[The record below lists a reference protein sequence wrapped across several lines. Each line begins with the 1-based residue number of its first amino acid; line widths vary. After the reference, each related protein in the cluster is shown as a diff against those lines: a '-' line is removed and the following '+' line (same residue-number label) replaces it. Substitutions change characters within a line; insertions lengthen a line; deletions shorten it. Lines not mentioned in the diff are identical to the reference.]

1 MYESVYNFVKIEKDM
16 DDSLPSR
23 IFTKLGVAILVVAL
37 LDLAF
42 VNWVIIKD
50 QKAQSAQN
58 STTQETSAD
67 KSTGASTSNQDASQ
81 SPLPSEETEL
91 KQVEALEPK
100 NVIEKETQT
109 IIQTAQKEIFIPMG
123 SGSTNSGTFTDL
135 AGTDVT
141 VDTAKYSQIDSVVF
155 EASIWVVGSNGRAWA
170 QITNVNEK
178 NPLIESQ
185 ISGTGGTGEVKASG
199 KIPFPSG
206 AKTYRIQAKTDITN
220 FAAHV
225 ENARLKITLK

>member
-1 MYESVYNFVKIEKDM
+1 M
-16 DDSLPSR
+16 DDSLPTK
-23 IFTKLGVAILVVAL
+23 IFTKIGVAVLVVAL

-42 VNWVIIKD
+42 VNWLIIKD
-50 QKAQSAQN
+50 QNAQN
-58 STTQETSAD
+58 TQ
-67 KSTGASTSNQDASQ
+67 NRQISQ
-81 SPLPSEETEL
+81 EKTAED
-91 KQVEALEPK
+91 EALETEISTSPSPEPELAAQSRENDSSGTK
-100 NVIEKETQT
+100 TVVEKQTQT

-123 SGSTNSGTFTDL
+123 SGSTNSGTFYDL

-155 EASIWVVGSNGRAWA
+155 EASIWVTGGNGRAWA

-185 ISGTGGTGEVKASG
+185 ISGISGTGEVKASG

-206 AKTYRIQAKTDITN
+206 TKTYRIQAKTDITN

>member
-1 MYESVYNFVKIEKDM
+1 M
-16 DDSLPSR
+16 DKSLPSR
-23 IFTKLGVAILVVAL
+23 IFTKLGIAILAVAL

-50 QKAQSAQN
+50 QKAQN
-58 STTQETSAD
+58 STTQETSVN
-67 KSTGASTSNQDASQ
+67 KSITTSASSPEASP
-81 SPLPSEETEL
+81 SPSPSEETQSKEIG
-91 KQVEALEPK
+91 ASEPK
-100 NVIEKETQT
+100 TVIQKETQT
-109 IIQTAQKEIFIPMG
+109 IVQTAQKEIFIPMG
-123 SGSTNSGTFTDL
+123 SGSTTSGTFTDL
-135 AGTDVT
+135 TGTDVT

-155 EASIWVVGSNGRAWA
+155 EASIWVTGSNGRAWA

-185 ISGTGGTGEVKASG
+185 ISGISGTGEVKASG

-220 FAAHV
+220 FAAHID
-225 ENARLKITLK
+225 NARLKITLK

>member
-1 MYESVYNFVKIEKDM
+1 M
-16 DDSLPSR
+16 DDSLPSK

-50 QKAQSAQN
+50 QKAQNLENRQISQEK
-58 STTQETSAD
+58 TTAEETLE
-67 KSTGASTSNQDASQ
+67 TEISTSPSPEPELSSQ
-81 SPLPSEETEL
+81 SKESDGSESKTIVETPN
-91 KQVEALEPK
+91 QNGSGQAS
-100 NVIEKETQT
+100 TQT

-123 SGSTNSGTFTDL
+123 SASTTSGTFTDL

-141 VDTAKYSQIDSVVF
+141 VDTAKYSQIESVVF
-155 EASIWVVGSNGRAWA
+155 EVSIWVTGSNGRAWA

-185 ISGTGGTGEVKASG
+185 ISGTSGTGEVKASG

-220 FAAHV
+220 FAAHID
-225 ENARLKITLK
+225 NARLKITLK

>member
-1 MYESVYNFVKIEKDM
+1 M
-16 DDSLPSR
+16 DNSLPSR
-23 IFTKLGVAILVVAL
+23 IFAKLGFAILVVVL

-50 QKAQSAQN
+50 QKAQIAKNGTTREASAEK
-58 STTQETSAD
+58 TAD
-67 KSTGASTSNQDASQ
+67 VSTSSQEASPSPSPSPETQ
-81 SPLPSEETEL
+81 SKKVSVSDT
-91 KQVEALEPK
+91 KTIIQ
-100 NVIEKETQT
+100 KETQT
-109 IIQTAQKEIFIPMG
+109 IVQTAQKEIFIPMG
-123 SGSTNSGTFTDL
+123 SGSTNSGTFSDI

-155 EASIWVVGSNGRAWA
+155 EASIWVVGGNGRAWA
-170 QITNVNEK
+170 QITNVGDK

-185 ISGTGGTGEVKASG
+185 ISGTTGTGEVKASG

-225 ENARLKITLK
+225 DNARLKITLK

>member
-1 MYESVYNFVKIEKDM
+1 MDES
-16 DDSLPSR
+16 LASR
-23 IFTKLGVAILVVAL
+23 IFTKLGIAILAVAL

-81 SPLPSEETEL
+81 SPLPSEETEP
-91 KQVEALEPK
+91 KQVGASEPK
-100 NVIEKETQT
+100 TVIETPNQNGSGQASTQT

-123 SGSTNSGTFTDL
+123 SGSTNSGTFSDL

-141 VDTAKYSQIDSVVF
+141 VDTAKYSQIESVVF
-155 EASIWVVGSNGRAWA
+155 EVSIWVTGSNGRAWA

-185 ISGTGGTGEVKASG
+185 ISGTSGTGEVKASG

-225 ENARLKITLK
+225 ENARLKIALK

>member
-1 MYESVYNFVKIEKDM
+1 M
-16 DDSLPSR
+16 DESLPSR
-23 IFTKLGVAILVVAL
+23 IFTKLGIAILAVAL

-50 QKAQSAQN
+50 QKAQNSA
-58 STTQETSAD
+58 TQETSAD
-67 KSTGASTSNQDASQ
+67 KSADVSTSNQEESSIPSPSPETQPKEVGAS
-81 SPLPSEETEL
+81 
-91 KQVEALEPK
+91 EPK
-100 NVIEKETQT
+100 TVIQTPNQNGSGQASTQT
-109 IIQTAQKEIFIPMG
+109 IIQTAQKEIFVPMG
-123 SGSTNSGTFTDL
+123 SGSTTSGTFTDL

-155 EASIWVVGSNGRAWA
+155 EASIWVVGGNGRAWA

-185 ISGTGGTGEVKASG
+185 ISGTAGTGEVKASG

-225 ENARLKITLK
+225 DNARLKITLK

>member
-1 MYESVYNFVKIEKDM
+1 M
-16 DDSLPSR
+16 DNTLPSR
-23 IFTKLGVAILVVAL
+23 IFTKLGVAILAVAI

-50 QKAQSAQN
+50 QKAQN
-58 STTQETSAD
+58 STAQETSVN
-67 KSTGASTSNQDASQ
+67 KSISTSASSPEASPSPSPKDEAQSKEFGAS
-81 SPLPSEETEL
+81 
-91 KQVEALEPK
+91 EPK
-100 NVIEKETQT
+100 TVIQTPNQNGSGQASTQT

-123 SGSTNSGTFTDL
+123 SGSTNSGTFTDI

-155 EASIWVVGSNGRAWA
+155 EASIWVTGSNGRAWA

-185 ISGTGGTGEVKASG
+185 ISGISGTGEVKASG

-225 ENARLKITLK
+225 DNARLKITLK

>member
-1 MYESVYNFVKIEKDM
+1 M
-16 DDSLPSR
+16 DNSLPSR

-50 QKAQSAQN
+50 QKEQSAKN
-58 STTQETSAD
+58 GELAMRDEVGTETSERPESPSPP
-67 KSTGASTSNQDASQ
+67 STPDPKAKEIAASEPN
-81 SPLPSEETEL
+81 SPSVG
-91 KQVEALEPK
+91 Q
-100 NVIEKETQT
+100 KETQT
-109 IIQTAQKEIFIPMG
+109 IVQTAQKEIFIPMG
-123 SGSTNSGTFTDL
+123 TGSTNSGTFTDL

-141 VDTAKYSQIDSVVF
+141 VDTTKYSQIDSVVF
-155 EASIWVVGSNGRAWA
+155 EASIWVTGGNGRAWA

-185 ISGTGGTGEVKASG
+185 ITGTSGTGEVKASG

-225 ENARLKITLK
+225 DNARLKITLK

>member
-1 MYESVYNFVKIEKDM
+1 M
-16 DDSLPSR
+16 DESLPSR
-23 IFTKLGVAILVVAL
+23 IFTKLGIAILAVAL

-50 QKAQSAQN
+50 QNAQIAKN
-58 STTQETSAD
+58 STTQEASAD
-67 KSTGASTSNQDASQ
+67 KSTGASTPSPETSPSPSPSDETQPKEVGASD
-81 SPLPSEETEL
+81 
-91 KQVEALEPK
+91 PK
-100 NVIEKETQT
+100 TILQKETQT

-185 ISGTGGTGEVKASG
+185 ISGTGGTGEDKASG
-199 KIPFPSG
+199 KIPFLSG

-220 FAAHV
+220 FAEHV

>member
-1 MYESVYNFVKIEKDM
+1 M

-23 IFTKLGVAILVVAL
+23 IFTKLGVAILAVAL

-50 QKAQSAQN
+50 QKAQIAKNGTTREASAEK
-58 STTQETSAD
+58 TAD
-67 KSTGASTSNQDASQ
+67 VSTSSQEASPSPSPSPETQ
-81 SPLPSEETEL
+81 SKEVSVSDT
-91 KQVEALEPK
+91 KTIIQ
-100 NVIEKETQT
+100 KETQT
-109 IIQTAQKEIFIPMG
+109 IVQTAQKEIFIPMG
-123 SGSTNSGTFTDL
+123 SGSTNSGTFSDI

-141 VDTAKYSQIDSVVF
+141 IDTAKYSQIDSVVF
-155 EASIWVVGSNGRAWA
+155 EASIWVVGGNGRAWA
-170 QITNVNEK
+170 QITNVGDK

-185 ISGTGGTGEVKASG
+185 ISGTTGTGEVKASG

-225 ENARLKITLK
+225 DNARLKITLK

>member
-1 MYESVYNFVKIEKDM
+1 M
-16 DDSLPSR
+16 DESLPSR
-23 IFTKLGVAILVVAL
+23 IFTKLGIAILAVAL

-50 QKAQSAQN
+50 QQAQN
-58 STTQETSAD
+58 APNNTTQESSAD
-67 KSTGASTSNQDASQ
+67 KSGGASAS
-81 SPLPSEETEL
+81 SPEASPSPSPSEETQSKEIGAS
-91 KQVEALEPK
+91 ETET
-100 NVIEKETQT
+100 VIQQKTQT
-109 IIQTAQKEIFIPMG
+109 IVQTAQKEIFIPMG
-123 SGSTNSGTFTDL
+123 SGSTTSGTFTDL
-135 AGTDVT
+135 TGTDVT
-141 VDTAKYSQIDSVVF
+141 VDTTKYSQIDSVVF
-155 EASIWVVGSNGRAWA
+155 EASIWVTGSNGRAWA

-185 ISGTGGTGEVKASG
+185 ISGISGTGEVKASG

>member
-1 MYESVYNFVKIEKDM
+1 M
-16 DDSLPSR
+16 DDSLPSK

-50 QKAQSAQN
+50 QKAQNLENRQISQEK
-58 STTQETSAD
+58 TTAEETLE
-67 KSTGASTSNQDASQ
+67 TEISTSPSPEPELSSQ
-81 SPLPSEETEL
+81 SKESDGSESKTIVETPN
-91 KQVEALEPK
+91 QNGSGQAS
-100 NVIEKETQT
+100 TQT

-123 SGSTNSGTFTDL
+123 SASTTSGTFTDL

-155 EASIWVVGSNGRAWA
+155 EASIWVTGGNGRAWA

-185 ISGTGGTGEVKASG
+185 ISGISGTGEVKASG
-199 KIPFPSG
+199 KIPFPTG
-206 AKTYRIQAKTDITN
+206 AKTYRVQAKTDITN

-225 ENARLKITLK
+225 DNARLKITLK

>member
-1 MYESVYNFVKIEKDM
+1 M

-23 IFTKLGVAILVVAL
+23 IFTKLGIAILAVAL

-42 VNWVIIKD
+42 VNWVILKE
-50 QKAQSAQN
+50 QKEQSAQN
-58 STTQETSAD
+58 STTQAISAD
-67 KSTGASTSNQDASQ
+67 KSAGASASSQ
-81 SPLPSEETEL
+81 EDSPSPSPSEETEL

-123 SGSTNSGTFTDL
+123 SGSTTSGTFTDL
-135 AGTDVT
+135 TGTDVT

-155 EASIWVVGSNGRAWA
+155 EASIWVTGGNGRAYA

-185 ISGTGGTGEVKASG
+185 ISGITGTGEVKTSG

>member
-1 MYESVYNFVKIEKDM
+1 M
-16 DDSLPSR
+16 DVDNSLPSK
-23 IFTKLGVAILVVAL
+23 IFTKLGIAILVVGL

-50 QKAQSAQN
+50 QKAQKLTAQESSREKPTN
-58 STTQETSAD
+58 VSSQGQEESLSPSPSPQEQSKEVA
-67 KSTGASTSNQDASQ
+67 ASETKPVVQTPNQNGSGQAS
-81 SPLPSEETEL
+81 
-91 KQVEALEPK
+91 
-100 NVIEKETQT
+100 TQT
-109 IIQTAQKEIFIPMG
+109 IVQTSQKEIFVPMG

-135 AGTDVT
+135 TGTDVT
-141 VDTAKYSQIDSVVF
+141 VDTAKYSEIDSVVF
-155 EASIWVVGSNGRAWA
+155 EASIWVTGGNGRAWA

-185 ISGTGGTGEVKASG
+185 ISGTSGTGEVKASG

-225 ENARLKITLK
+225 DNARLKITLK

>member
-1 MYESVYNFVKIEKDM
+1 M

-23 IFTKLGVAILVVAL
+23 IFTKLGVAILAVAL

-50 QKAQSAQN
+50 QKAQKAQT
-58 STTQETSAD
+58 STTQEMSAD
-67 KSTGASTSNQDASQ
+67 KSGGASAS
-81 SPLPSEETEL
+81 SPQESPSPSPKDETQPKE
-91 KQVEALEPK
+91 VGASEAK
-100 NVIEKETQT
+100 TVIQKETQT
-109 IIQTAQKEIFIPMG
+109 IIQTAQKEIFIPICSRSTT
-123 SGSTNSGTFTDL
+123 SGSFRDS

-141 VDTAKYSQIDSVVF
+141 VDTAKYSQIYSVVF
-155 EASIWVVGSNGRAWA
+155 EASIWVTGGNGRAWA

-185 ISGTGGTGEVKASG
+185 ISGTSGTGEVKASG

-225 ENARLKITLK
+225 ENARLKITLR

>member
-1 MYESVYNFVKIEKDM
+1 M

-23 IFTKLGVAILVVAL
+23 IFAKLGVAILAVAL

-50 QKAQSAQN
+50 QKTQIAN
-58 STTQETSAD
+58 SNVSEESPAD
-67 KSTGASTSNQDASQ
+67 KSAGVSTSDRGE
-81 SPLPSEETEL
+81 SPTPSPSPGA
-91 KQVEALEPK
+91 QPK
-100 NVIEKETQT
+100 EVSVSDTKTIIEKGTQT

-123 SGSTNSGTFTDL
+123 SGSSTSSTYKDID
-135 AGTDVT
+135 GTDVT
-141 VDTAKYSQIDSVVF
+141 IDTAKYGNIDSVVF
-155 EASIWVVGSNGRAWA
+155 EASIWVTGGNGRAYA
-170 QITNVNEK
+170 QITNVNDK

-185 ISGTGGTGEVKASG
+185 ISGTSGTGEVKASG

-225 ENARLKITLK
+225 ENARLKITLR

>member
-1 MYESVYNFVKIEKDM
+1 M

-23 IFTKLGVAILVVAL
+23 IFTKLGVAILTVAL

-42 VNWVIIKD
+42 VNWVIIKN
-50 QKAQSAQN
+50 QKAQSTQN
-58 STTQETSAD
+58 STTQESSAD
-67 KSTGASTSNQDASQ
+67 KSADASASNQQHSPSPSLLEEAETKQVGAS
-81 SPLPSEETEL
+81 
-91 KQVEALEPK
+91 EPK
-100 NVIEKETQT
+100 TVIQTPNQNGSGQASTQT
-109 IIQTAQKEIFIPMG
+109 IIQTAQKEIFVPMG
-123 SGSTNSGTFTDL
+123 SGSTTSGTFTDL

-155 EASIWVVGSNGRAWA
+155 EASIWVVGGNGRAWA
-170 QITNVNEK
+170 QITNVGDK

-185 ISGTGGTGEVKASG
+185 IFGISGTGEVKASG
-199 KIPFPSG
+199 KTPFPSG

>member
-1 MYESVYNFVKIEKDM
+1 M
-16 DDSLPSR
+16 DDSLLSR
-23 IFTKLGVAILVVAL
+23 IFSKLGMAILAVAL

-42 VNWVIIKD
+42 INWVIIKD
-50 QKAQSAQN
+50 QNAQN
-58 STTQETSAD
+58 TATQESSAD
-67 KSTGASTSNQDASQ
+67 KSAGVSAWDQIESPTPSPSPETQPKEVGAS
-81 SPLPSEETEL
+81 ET
-91 KQVEALEPK
+91 KT
-100 NVIEKETQT
+100 VIEKETQT

-123 SGSTNSGTFTDL
+123 SGSTNSGTFSDI

-155 EASIWVVGSNGRAWA
+155 EASIWVTGGNGRAWA
-170 QITNVNEK
+170 QITNVGDK

-185 ISGTGGTGEVKASG
+185 ISGTTGTGEVKASG

-220 FAAHV
+220 FPAHV
-225 ENARLKITLK
+225 DNARLKITLK

>member
-1 MYESVYNFVKIEKDM
+1 M
-16 DDSLPSR
+16 DDSLPTK
-23 IFTKLGVAILVVAL
+23 IFTKIGVAVLVVAL

-42 VNWVIIKD
+42 VNWLIIKD
-50 QKAQSAQN
+50 QNAQN
-58 STTQETSAD
+58 TQ
-67 KSTGASTSNQDASQ
+67 NRQISQ
-81 SPLPSEETEL
+81 EKTAED
-91 KQVEALEPK
+91 EALETEISTSPSPEPELAAQSRENDSSGTK
-100 NVIEKETQT
+100 TVVEKQTQT

-123 SGSTNSGTFTDL
+123 SGSTNSGTFYDL

-155 EASIWVVGSNGRAWA
+155 EASIWVFGGNGRAWA
-170 QITNVNEK
+170 QITNVGDK

-185 ISGTGGTGEVKASG
+185 ISGTSGTGEVKASG

>member
-1 MYESVYNFVKIEKDM
+1 M

-23 IFTKLGVAILVVAL
+23 IFTKLGVAILAIAL

-50 QKAQSAQN
+50 QKAQKAQDR
-58 STTQETSAD
+58 TTQEASVN
-67 KSTGASTSNQDASQ
+67 KSGGAAVSSPEVSPSPSPKDEIQPKEVGAS
-81 SPLPSEETEL
+81 
-91 KQVEALEPK
+91 EP
-100 NVIEKETQT
+100 NPPVGGQKETQT

-123 SGSTNSGTFTDL
+123 SGSTTSGTFTDL

-141 VDTAKYSQIDSVVF
+141 VDTAKYSQIESVVF
-155 EASIWVVGSNGRAWA
+155 EASIWVTGGNGRAWA
-170 QITNVNEK
+170 QITNVGDK

-185 ISGTGGTGEVKASG
+185 INGASGTGEVKASG

>member
-1 MYESVYNFVKIEKDM
+1 M
-16 DDSLPSR
+16 DESLPSR
-23 IFTKLGVAILVVAL
+23 IFTKLGIAILAVAL

-50 QKAQSAQN
+50 QNAQIAKN
-58 STTQETSAD
+58 STTQEASAD
-67 KSTGASTSNQDASQ
+67 KSAGASTSNQED
-81 SPLPSEETEL
+81 SPSPSPKEETEP
-91 KQVEALEPK
+91 KQVGASEPK
-100 NVIEKETQT
+100 TVIEKETQT

-123 SGSTNSGTFTDL
+123 FGSTTSGTFTDI

-141 VDTAKYSQIDSVVF
+141 VDTAKYSQIYSVVF
-155 EASIWVVGSNGRAWA
+155 EASIWVVGGNCRAWA

-185 ISGTGGTGEVKASG
+185 ISGITGTGEVKASG

-225 ENARLKITLK
+225 DNARLKITLK

>member
-1 MYESVYNFVKIEKDM
+1 M

-23 IFTKLGVAILVVAL
+23 IFTKLGLAILAVAL

-50 QKAQSAQN
+50 QKAQSTQN
-58 STTQETSAD
+58 STVRDSSVD
-67 KSTGASTSNQDASQ
+67 KSGGASAS
-81 SPLPSEETEL
+81 SPEESPSPSPKEETEP
-91 KQVEALEPK
+91 KEVGASEPK
-100 NVIEKETQT
+100 TVIQKETQT
-109 IIQTAQKEIFIPMG
+109 IVQTAQKEIFIPMG
-123 SGSTNSGTFTDL
+123 SGSTFSGTFTDI

-155 EASIWVVGSNGRAWA
+155 EASIWVTGGNGRAWA

-185 ISGTGGTGEVKASG
+185 ISGTAGTGEVKASG
-199 KIPFPSG
+199 KIPIPSG

>member
-1 MYESVYNFVKIEKDM
+1 M
-16 DDSLPSR
+16 DDSLPSK
-23 IFTKLGVAILVVAL
+23 IFTKLGIAILVVAL

-50 QKAQSAQN
+50 QKAQKAQN
-58 STTQETSAD
+58 RTTQETSAD
-67 KSTGASTSNQDASQ
+67 KSADVSASNQED
-81 SPLPSEETEL
+81 SPSPSPKEETES
-91 KQVEALEPK
+91 KQVGASEPK
-100 NVIEKETQT
+100 TVIETPNQNGSGQASTQT
-109 IIQTAQKEIFIPMG
+109 IVQTAQKEIFIPMG
-123 SGSTNSGTFTDL
+123 SGSTTSGTFTDI

-155 EASIWVVGSNGRAWA
+155 EASIWVTGGNGRAWA

-185 ISGTGGTGEVKASG
+185 ISGISGTGEVKASG

>member
-1 MYESVYNFVKIEKDM
+1 M
-16 DDSLPSR
+16 DDSLPSK
-23 IFTKLGVAILVVAL
+23 T
-37 LDLAF
+37 F
-42 VNWVIIKD
+42 VETPN
-50 QKAQSAQN
+50 QN
-58 STTQETSAD
+58 GSGQ
-67 KSTGASTSNQDASQ
+67 AS
-81 SPLPSEETEL
+81 
-91 KQVEALEPK
+91 
-100 NVIEKETQT
+100 TQT

-123 SGSTNSGTFTDL
+123 SGSTNSGTFSDL

-141 VDTAKYSQIDSVVF
+141 VDTAKYSQIESVVF
-155 EASIWVVGSNGRAWA
+155 EASIWVTGSNGRAWA

-185 ISGTGGTGEVKASG
+185 ISGISGTGEVKASG

-225 ENARLKITLK
+225 DNARLKITLK

>member
-1 MYESVYNFVKIEKDM
+1 M
-16 DDSLPSR
+16 DDSLPSK
-23 IFTKLGVAILVVAL
+23 IFTKLGIAILAVAL

-50 QKAQSAQN
+50 QKAQN
-58 STTQETSAD
+58 STTQETSAN
-67 KSTGASTSNQDASQ
+67 KSTSASTSNQKDSPG
-81 SPLPSEETEL
+81 PLPSEETEP
-91 KQVEALEPK
+91 KQVGASEPK
-100 NVIEKETQT
+100 SVIERETQT

-123 SGSTNSGTFTDL
+123 SASTNSGTFTDL

-155 EASIWVVGSNGRAWA
+155 EASIWVVGGNGRAWA

-185 ISGTGGTGEVKASG
+185 ISGTSGTGEVKASG

-225 ENARLKITLK
+225 ENARLKITLR

>member
-1 MYESVYNFVKIEKDM
+1 MPYFVKIEKDM

-50 QKAQSAQN
+50 QKAQN
-58 STTQETSAD
+58 STAQETSVN
-67 KSTGASTSNQDASQ
+67 KSIGTSISSPEASPSPVPSPETQSKEIGAS
-81 SPLPSEETEL
+81 
-91 KQVEALEPK
+91 EPK
-100 NVIEKETQT
+100 TVIRQETQT

-123 SGSTNSGTFTDL
+123 SGSTNSGTFADL

-155 EASIWVVGSNGRAWA
+155 EASIWVVGGNGRAWT

-185 ISGTGGTGEVKASG
+185 ISGISGTGEVKASG

-225 ENARLKITLK
+225 DNASLKITLK

>member
-1 MYESVYNFVKIEKDM
+1 M

-23 IFTKLGVAILVVAL
+23 IFTKLGVAILAVAL

-50 QKAQSAQN
+50 QKAQN
-58 STTQETSAD
+58 TETQESSRDKPAD
-67 KSTGASTSNQDASQ
+67 VPSPNQESSLNPSSSPQAQPKEVGASETNPPAGGQTPNQSGSGQAS
-81 SPLPSEETEL
+81 
-91 KQVEALEPK
+91 
-100 NVIEKETQT
+100 TQT

-123 SGSTNSGTFTDL
+123 TGSTNSGTFSDI

-155 EASIWVVGSNGRAWA
+155 EASIWVTGGNGRAWA
-170 QITNVNEK
+170 QITNVGDK

-185 ISGTGGTGEVKASG
+185 ISGTSGTGEVKTSG

-225 ENARLKITLK
+225 DNARLKITLK

>member
-1 MYESVYNFVKIEKDM
+1 M
-16 DDSLPSR
+16 DESLPSR
-23 IFTKLGVAILVVAL
+23 IFTKLGIAILAVAL

-50 QKAQSAQN
+50 QQAQN
-58 STTQETSAD
+58 APNNTTQESSAD
-67 KSTGASTSNQDASQ
+67 KSGGASAS
-81 SPLPSEETEL
+81 SPEASPSPSPSEETQSKEIG
-91 KQVEALEPK
+91 ASEPK
-100 NVIEKETQT
+100 TVIRQETQT
-109 IIQTAQKEIFIPMG
+109 IVQTAQKEIFIPMG
-123 SGSTNSGTFTDL
+123 SGSTTSGTFTDI

-155 EASIWVVGSNGRAWA
+155 EASIWVTGGNGRAWA

-185 ISGTGGTGEVKASG
+185 ISGTSGTGEVKASG

-225 ENARLKITLK
+225 DNARLKITLK

>member
-1 MYESVYNFVKIEKDM
+1 M

-23 IFTKLGVAILVVAL
+23 IFTKLGITILAVAL

-50 QKAQSAQN
+50 QRAQIAKN
-58 STTQETSAD
+58 STTQEASAD
-67 KSTGASTSNQDASQ
+67 KSTGASTSNQEDSPNPSPSPQAQLKEVGAS
-81 SPLPSEETEL
+81 
-91 KQVEALEPK
+91 EPK
-100 NVIEKETQT
+100 TVIQKETQT

-123 SGSTNSGTFTDL
+123 SGSTNSSTFSDI

-155 EASIWVVGSNGRAWA
+155 EASIWVVGGNGRAWA
-170 QITNVNEK
+170 QITNVGDK

-185 ISGTGGTGEVKASG
+185 ISGITGTGEVKASG

-225 ENARLKITLK
+225 ENARLKITLE